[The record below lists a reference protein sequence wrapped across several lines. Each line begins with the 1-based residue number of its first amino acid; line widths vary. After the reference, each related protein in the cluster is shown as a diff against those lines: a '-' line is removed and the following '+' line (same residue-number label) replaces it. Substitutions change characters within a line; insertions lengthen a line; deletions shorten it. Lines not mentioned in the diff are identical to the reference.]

1 MNKISRFELLAY
13 LVIAVFILFGE
24 ALFNFFASIVLR

>member
-1 MNKISRFELLAY
+1 MCKISCFELMAY
-13 LVIAVFILFGE
+13 LVIAAFILFGE